1 MQNLNNQ
8 KHYIIKFRNEQIN
21 TKEIIDTILDN
32 LEVQGKEAFNL
43 GNVLKYVIRYK
54 HKNGHEDLRKAI
66 VYLEYILDIKSRQE
80 LENDLK
86 SEINELLLKN
96 AEFEIENDRLRNELY
111 NLKID
116 FERETNHIEDLNKV
130 IFNKDNIIYKLT
142 RGNHENRNDTR

>member
-8 KHYIIKFRNEQIN
+8 KHYLINVDGKKIN
-21 TKEIIDTILDN
+21 TIKIIDAILDN
-32 LEVQGKEAFNL
+32 LGVEGKEAFHL

-54 HKNGHEDLRKAI
+54 HKNGHEDLRKAT
-66 VYLEYILDIKSRQE
+66 VYLEYMLGIKSRQE

-111 NLKID
+111 NLKVD
-116 FERETNHIEDLNKV
+116 FEREKKELTNHIEDLNKV
-130 IFNKDNIIYKLT
+130 IFQKDNIIYKLT
-142 RGNHENRNDTR
+142 K